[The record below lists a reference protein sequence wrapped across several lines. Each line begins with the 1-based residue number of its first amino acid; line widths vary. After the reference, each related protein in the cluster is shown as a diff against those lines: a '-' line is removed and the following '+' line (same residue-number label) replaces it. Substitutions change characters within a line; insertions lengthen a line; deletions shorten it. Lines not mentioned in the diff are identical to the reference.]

1 MVLAGCLAQ
10 QGICFS
16 PVVTVGAPGSQVTR
30 VTLDATRSE
39 GGEDGEWSEMSD
51 GDTLLVSDTPHRPP
65 DGRGPFP
72 QSLYQLVPH
81 ANVTDNGSKY

>member
-1 MVLAGCLAQ
+1 MH
-10 QGICFS
+10 S
-16 PVVTVGAPGSQVTR
+16 PFTGGDCWGSSQSSDTSDGR
-30 VTLDATRSE
+30 RDSLSE
-39 GGEDGEWSEMSD
+39 GGGDGEWSEMSD

-72 QSLYQLVPH
+72 QRYQLVPH